1 MPMHPQSVAK
11 TQQKSHPHAAMR
23 GGFDLDQRPFI
34 VFWEITRA
42 CALACRHCR
51 AEAQTHAHPDEL
63 DTVQAKKLVDDLARM
78 APPLLVITGGDPMMR
93 RDILEIISYAK
104 HKGLT
109 VGFSPAATARL
120 VNSDFFALKAA
131 GVHRMSLSL
140 DGACEAT
147 HDEFRGV
154 KHTFARTLE
163 AARLANEAGIP
174 LQVNTTITK
183 DTIAEF
189 DRFAELVA
197 SMKPAMWSVFLLV
210 PTGRAALDQM
220 PTAVQVEEVLDK
232 LETLSHQVGFDI
244 KTTEAHHYRRVG
256 LQQAKKRG
264 TPPRRPALATRDGKG
279 VMFISHIG
287 EIQPSGFLPLTAGN
301 VKQHDVAEIYRHAE
315 LFVQLRNDDLLRG
328 KCGYCEYRSL
338 CGGSRS
344 RAYGISGDYFAADP
358 LCVYQPP
365 GWLKAKQGTA
375 QG

>member
-1 MPMHPQSVAK
+1 MHPSNVAK
-11 TQQKSHPHAAMR
+11 TPTSPHPHAGMS
-23 GGFDLDQRPFI
+23 GGFDFNQRPFI

-42 CALACRHCR
+42 CALACKHCR
-51 AEAQTHAHPDEL
+51 AEAQTHAHPHEL
-63 DTVQAKKLVDDLARM
+63 DTAQAKKLLDDLATL

-104 HKGLT
+104 QKGLT

-120 VNSDFFALKAA
+120 INSDFAALKAA

-140 DGACEAT
+140 DGACEET

-163 AARLANEAGIP
+163 AARMANEAGIP

-183 DTIAEF
+183 DTIDEF

-210 PTGRAALDQM
+210 PTGRAALEQM
-220 PTAVQVEEVLDK
+220 PTAAQVEQVLDK
-232 LETLSHQVGFDI
+232 LEQLSHQVSFDI

-264 TPPRRPALATRDGKG
+264 SAPRRPALATRDGKG
-279 VMFISHIG
+279 VMFISHVG
-287 EIQPSGFLPLTAGN
+287 EIQPSGFLPITAGN
-301 VKQHDVAEIYRHAE
+301 VKQHDVGEIYRHAE
-315 LFVQLRNDDLLRG
+315 LFKQLRDDDLLGG
-328 KCGYCEYRSL
+328 KCGYCEYRRI

-344 RAYGISGDYFAADP
+344 RAYGVSGDYFAADP

-365 GWLKAKQGTA
+365 AWLKQQQQAAGC
-375 QG
+375 